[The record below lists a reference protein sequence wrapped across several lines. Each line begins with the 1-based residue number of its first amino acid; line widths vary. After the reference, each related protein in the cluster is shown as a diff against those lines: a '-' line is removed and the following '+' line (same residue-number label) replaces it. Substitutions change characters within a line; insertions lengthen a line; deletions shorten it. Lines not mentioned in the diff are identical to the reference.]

1 MKKLILLSIFA
12 ILVTLS
18 PAQTI
23 SFSGYQRSTYQHPM
37 QINNHWDAWYI
48 NSDILP
54 FQGEIIIHDKSF
66 EVYFTNGQSWI
77 ATTKKKKTQY
87 SSTTYWGVWKDDQ
100 DDTKLVITPGNIKL
114 YSHRIINTGL
124 SGIRFDDFECYA
136 RITTFFNTQ
145 VIK

>member
-87 SSTTYWGVWKDDQ
+87 GEQ
-100 DDTKLVITPGNIKL
+100 ITCKCG
-114 YSHRIINTGL
+114 RIFIHDSKTGKYRRAL
-124 SGIRFDDFECYA
+124 LEE
-136 RITTFFNTQ
+136 
-145 VIK
+145 V